1 MAALNKS
8 LETGEV
14 VMFFNMGSSSICQK
28 QRGEDATD
36 EGGTSV
42 EDDDVATQP
51 SLGSGDFYFYDK
63 HSLCPL
69 GFSKKSSLGKTGESN
84 TASMPTIMPSMN
96 YPSRIEQK
104 GRGLPH
110 SFITPRTK
118 QQRGFAHNHSLTL
131 TGLIN
136 TQYKKTSIGQGT
148 VNATFDP
155 IFDPIQWSSQ
165 SRLEPSPNIFAMSTQ
180 EMLNHASPSIFAAS
194 AEGMSSRASSN
205 IFATGAQ
212 EMMTRTSPNFF
223 ATSAQ
228 VVLTQVSSSAQA
240 SPSKSTNLGST
251 TGLCNHPSI
260 ATSEVSST
268 NRRQLLQCKMTR
280 QEDNELAIFLGIFAM
295 SLPPP
300 NIGEDSA
307 GEPDPFAPEFHRNDL

>member
-1 MAALNKS
+1 LNES

-14 VMFFNMGSSSICQK
+14 VDFLNMGSSSICQK
-28 QRGEDATD
+28 RRGEDATD
-36 EGGTSV
+36 EGGNSV

-69 GFSKKSSLGKTGESN
+69 CFSKKSSIGKTGVSN
-84 TASMPTIMPSMN
+84 TASCLLLPSMN

-110 SFITPRTK
+110 SFITSRTK
-118 QQRGFAHNHSLTL
+118 QQHGFAHNHSLT
-131 TGLIN
+131 GLIS

-148 VNATFDP
+148 ANATFDS
-155 IFDPIQWSSQ
+155 IFDPIPWSSQ
-165 SRLEPSPNIFAMSTQ
+165 SRLGPSPNIFAMSAQ
-180 EMLNHASPSIFAAS
+180 EMLNHASPSTFAAS
-194 AEGMSSRASSN
+194 AEGMLSCASSN

-240 SPSKSTNLGST
+240 SPPTSTNLGST
-251 TGLCNHPSI
+251 TGLCNYPSI
-260 ATSEVSST
+260 ASSEVSST
-268 NRRQLLQCKMTR
+268 NRRQLLQRKMTR
-280 QEDNELAIFLGIFAM
+280 QEDNELATFVGIFAM

-307 GEPDPFAPEFHRNDL
+307 GEPDPFAPEFRRCDS